1 MRLIDTSSTFLFAYE
16 KQKKAKEKIR
26 LIGFFSL
33 RGCSFFHFFF
43 IPGIGDLTLTEGK
56 QVSLNNTEFDYE
68 SLGKTADDKSY
79 QGNVAV
85 IFGIH
90 CFPMDIAEGKKKL

>member
-1 MRLIDTSSTFLFAYE
+1 M
-16 KQKKAKEKIR
+16 
-26 LIGFFSL
+26 
-33 RGCSFFHFFF
+33 
-43 IPGIGDLTLTEGK
+43 
-56 QVSLNNTEFDYE
+56 SLNDTEFDYE